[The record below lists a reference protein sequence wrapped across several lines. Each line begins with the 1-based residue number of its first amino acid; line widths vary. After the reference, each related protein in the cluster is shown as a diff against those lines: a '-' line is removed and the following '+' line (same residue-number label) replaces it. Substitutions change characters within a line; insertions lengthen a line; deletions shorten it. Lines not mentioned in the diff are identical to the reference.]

1 MTIRS
6 ATVRDAAQLADIYRW
21 YVERTAISFEYD
33 PPTAEEFEGRIAR
46 TLERY
51 PWLVLEDE
59 GQIRGYA
66 YAGVFKA
73 RRAYDRSCELSI
85 YVERH
90 AHGLGYGRALY
101 AELERRLSGMGMT
114 NLYACITDPIVED
127 ETLTRQSEG
136 FHRHLGF
143 ETVGRFHRCGYKF
156 GRWYNMIWMEKLIG
170 ENAPFA
176 PGAIE

>member
-90 AHGLGYGRALY
+90 AHG
-101 AELERRLSGMGMT
+101 MT